1 MLAVPMRNQWVD
13 LRRRSV
19 SAVGTGRSYQDAPAS
34 GRRPPRAAR
43 TAPATSSA
51 TPTPT
56 VIQYRGISKECVS
69 ATASPTSVTITP
81 ASIRLDPEPR
91 HAMSEPPGGGER
103 HAIVPVELAVQRLA
117 GALEDVGADRPS
129 DRAAHQIVEA
139 RGQPEVAADGA
150 DDEERRRGPR
160 GVEQPRRKPAARRGR
175 P

>member
-51 TPTPT
+51 TPTAT
-56 VIQYRGISKECVS
+56 VVQWRGISKVCVR
-69 ATASPTSVTITP
+69 ATASPTRVTISP
-81 ASIRLDPEPR
+81 ASMRPDPDRR

-117 GALEDVGADRPS
+117 GALEEVGADRQG
-129 DRAAHQIVEA
+129 DGAAHQIVEA
-139 RGQPEVAADGA
+139 RAQPEVAAVGA
-150 DDEERRRGPR
+150 DDEEQR
-160 GVEQPRRKPAARRGR
+160 GVERVVEEAR
-175 P
+175 